1 MATIS
6 DDVIWQVIN
15 NQFCAFK
22 ITTPSNDAF
31 CRNEY
36 NVTGVCSRITCPL
49 ANAQYATVRS
59 VDGHNYLYIKTA
71 ERQHLPNKWW
81 QRVKLSKD
89 YDQAQKQLG
98 EHLIYWPDRMVNRC
112 RERLTRIMQVQM
124 TQRRLAMQQQDERHL
139 TSKSSKVK
147 HREASRER
155 KALVA
160 AKLERA
166 IERELLDRLK
176 SGAYGEQPLNVEEG
190 VWKKIM
196 SSMNPNEEE
205 KEAEQEQEKELEDG
219 EVEYVEDDDDEDDE
233 DLVDVEDIEGWLD
246 RPSDEDDDSDEESG
260 SSASDGS
267 DDEDDQEP
275 RKPQPRKRVK
285 GSKTPPKRRNV
296 EYEYEEERG
305 QVARA

>member
-1 MATIS
+1 MATCS

-22 ITTPSNDAF
+22 ITTPQEDAF

-59 VDGHNYLYIKTA
+59 IDGQNYLYIKTA

-89 YDQAQKQLG
+89 YDEAQKQLG
-98 EHLIYWPDRMVNRC
+98 EHLIYWPDRIVSRC
-112 RERLTRIMQVQM
+112 RQRLTRIMQVQM

-139 TSKSSKVK
+139 TTKSAKVK
-147 HREASRER
+147 HREQSRER

-176 SGAYGEQPLNVEEG
+176 SGAYGEQPLNVEES
-190 VWKKIM
+190 VWKKVM
-196 SSMNPNEEE
+196 ASMNPEKEAEDEKEEE
-205 KEAEQEQEKELEDG
+205 KELEEG
-219 EVEYVEDDDDEDDE
+219 EFEFVEDDEEDDE

-246 RPSDEDDDSDEESG
+246 GSDKSSDESSDESDSGNGSDEE
-260 SSASDGS
+260 D
-267 DDEDDQEP
+267 
-275 RKPQPRKRVK
+275 RKPRPRKRVK
-285 GSKTPPKRRNV
+285 ASKPSPKRRNI
-296 EYEYEEERG
+296 EYEFEEERG
-305 QVARA
+305 QVTRA